1 MALDS
6 EDWTQNVPPY
16 GDDYAPGTESGPAA
30 GAGDALPEPEPARP
44 PLFTRIGELLAHP
57 QPVDWLVKG
66 WLERD
71 TTAALIAE
79 PGRGKSFAALDMACC
94 VALGRDWH
102 GIPTKQ
108 APVLFLAGEG
118 RAAMVRRACAW
129 GIVYD
134 DLSAAPL
141 HLSSGAVALNEPDA
155 LAVMQMEIDAM
166 PEPPG
171 LLIVDTL
178 Q

>member
-1 MALDS
+1 MALDGD
-6 EDWTQNVPPY
+6 DWTQNIPPY
-16 GDDYAPGTESGPAA
+16 GDEFEQPVPRLSVVPAGPSA
-30 GAGDALPEPEPARP
+30 GADAALPEPEAPRP

-129 GIVYD
+129 SIVYES
-134 DLSAAPL
+134 LSTAPL
-141 HLSSGAVALNEPDA
+141 HLSSGAE
-155 LAVMQMEIDAM
+155 
-166 PEPPG
+166 
-171 LLIVDTL
+171 
-178 Q
+178 